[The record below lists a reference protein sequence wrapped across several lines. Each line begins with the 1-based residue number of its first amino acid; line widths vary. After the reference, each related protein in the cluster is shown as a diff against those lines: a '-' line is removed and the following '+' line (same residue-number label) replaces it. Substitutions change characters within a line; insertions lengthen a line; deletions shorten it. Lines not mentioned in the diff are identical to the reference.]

1 MSFLQQALQQSNQQ
15 QPPHFP
21 LLNTTNPN
29 GLQPNNNSNLPRYPV
44 PQHSSLI
51 QPSVNPLYS
60 IPRRLEPGATA
71 AQQDQASLE
80 PKRDLLGQFGG
91 QTPQQ
96 PSQPPQQEILQFGD
110 PTMQFPPLHNQ
121 LPQLGGHRNT
131 PDPYDTLLST
141 LTPVPATTGPTS
153 EVAVQTVAASSL
165 PAPATLVSSI
175 NQRVPGLQPHPEYNA
190 YNRTPQLGPG
200 YMLGR
205 MDLTSLQPPQSLDKS
220 PSAGDM
226 RGRLPDELGP
236 DAKRQKG
243 DSTLVDDSNDPY
255 GLRRADTGSSA
266 ETSVINKQPTTTKI
280 DPRTGKKKIMSRPMA
295 WTKDEEDKLRNLV
308 KSGTKWPQITREF
321 PNRSAGAIKKHFYAD
336 MKHTVWREAEDNA
349 LQQVYKEDEDGK
361 WKRIG
366 EKLGRP
372 ARACEK
378 RMKELMN
385 MKAGQ
390 YIPPCESEHSLH
402 TQQKNEAAR
411 AAALLEAEAQAQAA
425 QQAQVQ
431 AQVAY
436 ESGRVSGVAM
446 GGLAV
451 HPGAKEEQ
459 LPQ

>member
-1 MSFLQQALQQSNQQ
+1 M
-15 QPPHFP
+15 
-21 LLNTTNPN
+21 
-29 GLQPNNNSNLPRYPV
+29 
-44 PQHSSLI
+44 
-51 QPSVNPLYS
+51 NPLYS
-60 IPRRLEPGATA
+60 IPRRLESAATP
-71 AQQDQASLE
+71 AQQDQASLD
-80 PKRDLLGQFGG
+80 PKRELLGQFNG
-91 QTPQQ
+91 QPPQQ
-96 PSQPPQQEILQFGD
+96 QSQPPQQEVLQFGD
-110 PTMQFPPLHNQ
+110 PTMPFPPLHSQ

-141 LTPVPATTGPTS
+141 LTPVSSTTGPNS
-153 EVAVQTVAASSL
+153 EVAVQNVTASSL

-175 NQRVPGLQPHPEYNA
+175 NQRAPGLQPHPDYSA
-190 YNRTPQLGPG
+190 FNRATQLGPG

-205 MDLTSLQPPQSLDKS
+205 MDLTSMQQQQQLEKG

-236 DAKRQKG
+236 DGKRQKG
-243 DSTLVDDSNDPY
+243 DSTLLDDPNDPY
-255 GLRRADTGSSA
+255 GLRRVDTVSSTESPA
-266 ETSVINKQPTTTKI
+266 VNKQPTTTKI
-280 DPRTGKKKIMSRPMA
+280 DPRTGKKKVMSRPMA

-366 EKLGRP
+366 ERLGRP

-378 RMKELMN
+378 RMKELMS

-402 TQQKNEAAR
+402 TQRKNEAAAR
-411 AAALLEAEAQAQAA
+411 AAALLEVEAQAQAA
-425 QQAQVQ
+425 QQVQAQAQAQVQ

-436 ESGRVSGVAM
+436 ESAGVPGVTM
-446 GGLAV
+446 GGLTV